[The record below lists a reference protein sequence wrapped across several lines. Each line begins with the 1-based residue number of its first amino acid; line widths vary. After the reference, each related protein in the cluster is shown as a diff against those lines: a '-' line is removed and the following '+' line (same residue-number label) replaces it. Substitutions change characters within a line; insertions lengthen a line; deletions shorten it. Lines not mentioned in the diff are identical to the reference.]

1 MTTFYLKTPNNR
13 ISIVKALE
21 TILMGDDEIIE
32 VDEIHILDDLTKED
46 YDQAFKIS
54 MNQPQHSSLMKYL

>member
-13 ISIVKALE
+13 IPIVKALE

-32 VDEIHILDDLTKED
+32 IDEINILDDLH
-46 YDQAFKIS
+46 QRGLR
-54 MNQPQHSSLMKYL
+54 PSLDRKSVV